1 MIMTT
6 NIFSSIA
13 KVMKK
18 SIILL
23 LICSAITFPVMA
35 QQLTPSIISAGGG
48 TDRVSALQL
57 DWTLG
62 EQSVE
67 TYSGHAQIYTEGFH
81 QPVIL
86 IESILAKDEIPS
98 SAANSEHVTVA
109 PNPFS
114 SGLDIGLDL
123 DAEKTIQIQLHH
135 IDGTLLLQQKMM
147 IQNGYVQLELEHI
160 AQGLYVLQVIAT
172 DGSLARTF
180 KISKIN

>member
-1 MIMTT
+1 
-6 NIFSSIA
+6 
-13 KVMKK
+13 MKK

-23 LICSAITFPVMA
+23 LISSAITFPVIA
-35 QQLTPSIISAGGG
+35 QQVTPSIISAGGG
-48 TDRVSALQL
+48 TDRVSAIQL
-57 DWTLG
+57 DWTIG

-67 TYSGHAQIYTEGFH
+67 TYYGHAQIYTEGFH

-86 IESILAKDEIPS
+86 IESILAKDEILPS
-98 SAANSEHVTVA
+98 ASHSAQVTVA

-123 DAEKTIQIQLHH
+123 DAEKTIQIRLHH
-135 IDGTLLLQQKMM
+135 IDGTVLLQQKLM
-147 IQNGYVQLELEHI
+147 IQNGHVQLELGHF

-172 DGSLARTF
+172 DGSLARSF